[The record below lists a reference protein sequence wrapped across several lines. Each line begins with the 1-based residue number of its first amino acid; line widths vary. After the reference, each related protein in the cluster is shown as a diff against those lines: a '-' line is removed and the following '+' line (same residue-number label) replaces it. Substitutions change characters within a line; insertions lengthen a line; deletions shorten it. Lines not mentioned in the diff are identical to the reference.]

1 MNEYKKLFSLS
12 LEELEIAALLLE
24 RERYRTCLSRS
35 YYSIY
40 YATQALLLSQNL
52 DASTHKGTIR
62 LFGQHFVK
70 TGQFAPE
77 WAKILS
83 DAYELRQ
90 LSDYDADFTG
100 TLAEAETLLEQ
111 AKAFVAEVEKV
122 LQELYGDRD
131 QNLQ

>member
-1 MNEYKKLFSLS
+1 MNEYKKLLSLS
-12 LEELEIAALLLE
+12 LEELEIAALLLD
-24 RERYRTCLSRS
+24 RGHYRTCFSRS

-70 TGQFAPE
+70 TGQVSSE
-77 WAKILS
+77 LAKILS

-90 LSDYDADFTG
+90 LSDYDADFT
-100 TLAEAETLLEQ
+100 AI
-111 AKAFVAEVEKV
+111 
-122 LQELYGDRD
+122 LYLSTNVTHSRIRFW
-131 QNLQ
+131 

>member
-1 MNEYKKLFSLS
+1 MNEYKKLLSLS
-12 LEELEIAALLLE
+12 LEELEIAALLLD
-24 RERYRTCLSRS
+24 REHYRTCLLRS

-62 LFGQHFVK
+62 LFGQYFVK
-70 TGQFAPE
+70 TGQFSSE
-77 WAKILS
+77 FAKILS

-100 TLAEAETLLEQ
+100 TLAEAERILEQ
-111 AKAFVAEVEKV
+111 AKTFVAEVEQ
-122 LQELYGDRD
+122 LLNAQ
-131 QNLQ
+131 

>member
-1 MNEYKKLFSLS
+1 MNEYRKLLSLS

-40 YATQALLLSQNL
+40 YATKALLLSQNL

-70 TGQFAPE
+70 TGQFSPE

-83 DAYELRQ
+83 DAYELSQ
-90 LSDYDADFTG
+90 FSFY
-100 TLAEAETLLEQ
+100 
-111 AKAFVAEVEKV
+111 
-122 LQELYGDRD
+122 
-131 QNLQ
+131 

>member
-1 MNEYKKLFSLS
+1 MNEYKKLLSLS
-12 LEELEIAALLLE
+12 LEELEIAALLLD
-24 RERYRTCLSRS
+24 REHYRTCLSRS

-62 LFGQHFVK
+62 LFGQYFVK
-70 TGQFAPE
+70 TGQFSSE
-77 WAKILS
+77 FAKILS

-100 TLAEAETLLEQ
+100 TLAEAERILEQ
-111 AKAFVAEVEKV
+111 AKTFVAEVEQ
-122 LQELYGDRD
+122 LLNSQ
-131 QNLQ
+131 

>member
-1 MNEYKKLFSLS
+1 MNEYKKLLSLS
-12 LEELEIAALLLE
+12 REELEIAALLLE
-24 RERYRTCLSRS
+24 REHYRTCLSRS
-35 YYSIY
+35 YYSVY

-70 TGQFAPE
+70 TGQFSSE

-100 TLAEAETLLEQ
+100 TLAEAEILLEK
-111 AKAFVAEVEKV
+111 AKAFVTEVERI
-122 LQELYGDRD
+122 LNEQ
-131 QNLQ
+131 

>member
-1 MNEYKKLFSLS
+1 MNEYKKLLSLS
-12 LEELEIAALLLE
+12 REELEIAALLLE
-24 RERYRTCLSRS
+24 REHYRTCLSRS

-70 TGQFAPE
+70 TGQFSSE

-100 TLAEAETLLEQ
+100 TLAEAEMLLEK
-111 AKAFVAEVEKV
+111 AKAFVTEVERI
-122 LQELYGDRD
+122 LNEQ
-131 QNLQ
+131 

>member
-1 MNEYKKLFSLS
+1 MNEHKKLFSLS
-12 LEELEIAALLLE
+12 LEELEIAELLLE
-24 RERYRTCLSRS
+24 RERYRTYLSRS

-40 YATQALLLSQNL
+40 YATKALLLSQNL
-52 DASTHKGTIR
+52 DTSTHKGTIR

-70 TGQFAPE
+70 TGKFSPE

-100 TLAEAETLLEQ
+100 TLAEAEVLLEK
-111 AKAFVAEVEKV
+111 AKDFIGEVEKI
-122 LQELYGDRD
+122 LNEQ
-131 QNLQ
+131 

>member
-1 MNEYKKLFSLS
+1 MNEYKKLLSLS
-12 LEELEIAALLLE
+12 LEELEIAALLLD
-24 RERYRTCLSRS
+24 REHYRTCLQRS

-62 LFGQHFVK
+62 LFGQYFVK
-70 TGQFAPE
+70 TGLFSSE
-77 WAKILS
+77 FAKILS

-100 TLAEAETLLEQ
+100 TLAEAERILEQ
-111 AKAFVAEVEKV
+111 AKTFVAEVEQ
-122 LQELYGDRD
+122 LLNAQ
-131 QNLQ
+131 

>member
-1 MNEYKKLFSLS
+1 MNEYKKLLSLS
-12 LEELEIAALLLE
+12 LEELEIAALLLD
-24 RERYRTCLSRS
+24 REHYRTCLSRS

-52 DASTHKGTIR
+52 YASTHKGTIR

-70 TGQFAPE
+70 TGQFSSE

-100 TLAEAETLLEQ
+100 TFAEAKKSLEQ
-111 AKAFVAEVEKV
+111 AKAFVAEVEK
-122 LQELYGDRD
+122 LLNAQ
-131 QNLQ
+131 

>member
-1 MNEYKKLFSLS
+1 MNEYKKLLSLS
-12 LEELEIAALLLE
+12 REELEIAALLLE
-24 RERYRTCLSRS
+24 REHYRTCLSLS

-70 TGQFAPE
+70 TGQFSSE

-100 TLAEAETLLEQ
+100 TLAEAEILLEK
-111 AKAFVAEVEKV
+111 AKAFVTEVERI
-122 LQELYGDRD
+122 LNEQ
-131 QNLQ
+131 

>member
-1 MNEYKKLFSLS
+1 MNEYKKLLSLS
-12 LEELEIAALLLE
+12 REELEIAALLLE
-24 RERYRTCLSRS
+24 REHYRTCLSRS
-35 YYSIY
+35 YYSVY

-62 LFGQHFVK
+62 LFSQHFVK
-70 TGQFAPE
+70 TGQFSSE

-100 TLAEAETLLEQ
+100 TLAEAEMLLEK
-111 AKAFVAEVEKV
+111 AKAFVTEVERI
-122 LQELYGDRD
+122 LNEQ
-131 QNLQ
+131 

>member
-1 MNEYKKLFSLS
+1 MNEYKKLLSLS
-12 LEELEIAALLLE
+12 LEELEIAALLLD
-24 RERYRTCLSRS
+24 REHYRTCLSRS

-62 LFGQHFVK
+62 LFGQYFVK
-70 TGQFAPE
+70 TGQFSSE
-77 WAKILS
+77 FAKILS

-100 TLAEAETLLEQ
+100 TLAEAERILEQ
-111 AKAFVAEVEKV
+111 AKTFVAEVEQ
-122 LQELYGDRD
+122 LLNAQ
-131 QNLQ
+131 

>member
-1 MNEYKKLFSLS
+1 MNEFKKLLSLA
-12 LEELEIAALLLE
+12 LEELDIAALLLE
-24 RERYRTCLSRS
+24 KERYRTCLSRS
-35 YYSIY
+35 YYSMY

-52 DASTHKGTIR
+52 DTSTHKGTIR

-70 TGQFAPE
+70 TGQFSSQ

-100 TLAEAETLLEQ
+100 SLAEAEKILEQ
-111 AKAFVAEVEKV
+111 AKSFVAEVEQ
-122 LQELYGDRD
+122 LL
-131 QNLQ
+131 NSH

>member
-1 MNEYKKLFSLS
+1 MNEYKKLLFLS
-12 LEELEIAALLLE
+12 REELEIAALLLE
-24 RERYRTCLSRS
+24 REHYRTCLSRS
-35 YYSIY
+35 YYSLY

-70 TGQFAPE
+70 TGQFSSE

-100 TLAEAETLLEQ
+100 TLFRSRNAFREGKSFCYRSRENLE
-111 AKAFVAEVEKV
+111 
-122 LQELYGDRD
+122 
-131 QNLQ
+131 

>member
-1 MNEYKKLFSLS
+1 MNEYKKLLSLS
-12 LEELEIAALLLE
+12 REELEIAALLLE
-24 RERYRTCLSRS
+24 REHYRTCLSRS
-35 YYSIY
+35 YYSLY

-70 TGQFAPE
+70 TGQFSSE

-100 TLAEAETLLEQ
+100 TLAEAEMLLEK
-111 AKAFVAEVEKV
+111 AKAFVTEVERI
-122 LQELYGDRD
+122 LNEQ
-131 QNLQ
+131 